1 MNEFEIY
8 TAGQEILKI
17 ISFPEYEGANE
28 YNIFFRGI
36 FDKYGTIYG
45 KTIFET
51 NLIIELCLNNTDVV
65 SQLVQKLDELL
76 NIKWEILIENTLVLK
91 NNDAKKFLDN
101 IYIGSDARYRNEKN
115 YECYL
120 RWLKNQPNTILTFTV
135 KKTLDNAIFPIKNNI
150 CYDISIVKETKKI
163 GKNTI
168 VYDTGIK
175 IDINFGYRIKIT
187 AKCFLVNYGFILN
200 NYSVKKDESIKIILT
215 RIDNLK
221 IFTLPFTG
229 FNLTI
234 EKIDFFELEIS

>member
-120 RWLKNQPNTILTFTV
+120 RWLKIQINDILTFNT
-135 KKTLDNAIFPIKNNI
+135 KKTLDNAILPLKNNI
-150 CYDISIVKETKKI
+150 GYDISIVKENKKI

-175 IDINFGYRIKIT
+175 IDIDFGYRIKIT
-187 AKCFLVNYGFILN
+187 AKCCLVNYGFILN